1 MPDANDAPQ
10 PWYREPWPW
19 ILMAG
24 PVAAILGGAVTVW
37 LAISTADGLVAE
49 DYYRQGLA
57 VNRTLAREARAREL
71 GIRARFELRPGRI
84 GVVLQGQ
91 DPEALFVQLA
101 HATRPGYDQR
111 VRLARVAPGVFEAEL
126 PPLPPGR
133 WRLVLEPP
141 RGDWRI
147 EEETS

>member
-1 MPDANDAPQ
+1 MIDTTQAPQ

-24 PVAAILGGAVTVW
+24 PVAAILGGGVTAW

-57 VNRTLAREARAREL
+57 VNRTLAREARAKQL
-71 GIRARFELRPGRI
+71 GISARVEFSPGAVRI
-84 GVVLQGQ
+84 FLEGQ
-91 DPEALFVQLA
+91 DPEALFVDLA
-101 HATRPGYDQR
+101 HATRAGHDLR
-111 VRLARVAPGVFEAEL
+111 LRLARAAPGTYVVEL

-133 WRLVLEPP
+133 WRVTLEPP

-147 EEETS
+147 AMEAP